1 MRKRKTF
8 GRMAAMLLA
17 ATLMV
22 GMASSARIVE
32 AAEPETSKAATL
44 TVYKYDGKPLNDSTN
59 LSQKEMKELV
69 DQGLAGNKIKPL
81 EGVEFSYLRVG
92 DYKQKSE
99 GTGAAESTGVDG
111 FSVSDSVKTLLGLTN
126 TDVTFS
132 EGGTDYYSTKAL
144 GEKLGSLNTT
154 LAGQNKLEQLMIT
167 SGTKMAK
174 TDTQG
179 KATANLGTV
188 TRGLYLVAETVYP
201 TETTITTQ
209 PFFVPIPLTDV
220 EQDGTTNVLWDVVVY
235 PKNTIGG
242 ETVDPNSPDKPSN
255 LSNMIQKS
263 ALING
268 NETKVAE
275 AQIGQDVEYRIRVD
289 VPVTIGKIRTYK
301 VLDTMSEGLTF
312 NAAKGYKVYG
322 INAAGTRT
330 QLTQGTE
337 FTFNQ
342 AGQNLTFT
350 FTPSKLADAD
360 KVAKYTYLEVEYKAT
375 VNEKASTKPGENK
388 NAAKVE
394 YSKNTDPNGA
404 DTTHTATVPTAKQ
417 PSVNT
422 FAVDLLKYGDG
433 NEASV
438 MKDVT
443 FKLLNNKGTEIK
455 VAKATDGTYYVDANG
470 TETLTTGTDGKL
482 LVKGLGKDVYYL
494 EETKTN
500 AGYNLLKEKI
510 KIELKSTSGEY
521 EVNANGTYAPYEAGK
536 TYYLGSAKVTKYAMP
551 EGITAGQ
558 YINFDSTEVYT
569 DAGKVTMYAPK
580 DYTFSSNFA
589 VDEAKGQVK
598 VKVNNSKGFELPR
611 TGGSGTTWFMVVGGI
626 LIIAAGIIIILAG
639 RKKTRAD
646 R

>member
-1 MRKRKTF
+1 MRKKKTF

-17 ATLMV
+17 AALMV
-22 GMASSARIVE
+22 GMSGGTRVVE
-32 AAEPETSKAATL
+32 AAATETKAATL
-44 TVYKYDGKPLNDSTN
+44 TVYKYDGKPLSESTN
-59 LSQKEMKELV
+59 LSQKEMKDLI
-69 DQGLAGNKIKPL
+69 DQGLAGNTIKPL
-81 EGVEFSYLRVG
+81 EGVVFSYLRVG
-92 DYKQKSE
+92 DYKQKSA
-99 GTGAAESTGVDG
+99 GAGAAESTGVDG
-111 FSVSDSVKTLLGLTN
+111 YSVSANVKTLLGLMN
-126 TDVTFS
+126 TDVSFS
-132 EGGTDYYSTKAL
+132 EGGVDYYSTKAL

-154 LAGQNKLEQLMIT
+154 LAGQNKLEQLVIAN
-167 SGTKMAK
+167 GTKMPK

-179 KATANLGTV
+179 MATANLGTV
-188 TRGLYLVAETVYP
+188 SRGLYLVAETVYQ

-220 EQDGTTNVLWDVVVY
+220 EQDGTTNLLWDVKVY

-242 ETVDPNSPDKPSN
+242 ETVDPDSPDKPSH
-255 LSNMIQKS
+255 LSNLIQKS
-263 ALING
+263 VLVNG

-275 AQIGQDVEYRIRVD
+275 AEIGQDIEYRIRVD
-289 VPVTIGKIRTYK
+289 VPVTIGKIKTYK

-312 NAAKGYKVYG
+312 NATTGYKVYG
-322 INAAGTRT
+322 ISAAGTRT

-350 FTPSKLADAD
+350 FTPSKLADVD
-360 KVAKYTYLEVEYKAT
+360 KVAKYNYIEVEYKAT
-375 VNEKASTKPGENK
+375 VNKKASTKPGENK
-388 NAAKVE
+388 NEAKVE
-394 YSKNTDPNGA
+394 YSKNTDPNGP
-404 DTTHTATVPTAKQ
+404 DDIHTGTVPTGKQ

-422 FAVDLLKYGDG
+422 FAVDLLKFGDG

-443 FKLLNNKGTEIK
+443 FKLLDSKEKEIK
-455 VAKATDGTYYVDANG
+455 VAKADGTYYVDANG

-482 LVKGLGKDVYYL
+482 LVKGLGKGVYYL

-510 KIELKSTSGEY
+510 KIEIKSTSGEY
-521 EVNANGTYAPYEAGK
+521 QVDANGTYAPYEAGK
-536 TYYLGSAKVTKYAMP
+536 TYYLGASKVTKYVMP
-551 EGITAGQ
+551 DGVKAGQ
-558 YINFDSTEVYT
+558 YINFDSKDVYT

-589 VDEAKGQVK
+589 VDAAEGQVK

-611 TGGSGTTWFMVVGGI
+611 TGGSGTTWFMLVGGI
-626 LIIAAGIIIILAG
+626 LVIAAGIIIILAG
-639 RKKTRAD
+639 RKKTRTD